1 MVSQKTAI
9 KQLKAL
15 EKRANL
21 IRLAADGWVDDWQ
34 TLIATLMSART
45 TDKKTIPTAELLFK
59 KYSSLKALN
68 KVSEEQ
74 IASIIHPVN
83 FYKTKAKHVKAL
95 VSILVNDYKS
105 SVPHDFNKLVTLPG
119 VGRKTANVFLAEQ
132 GHGTIGVDT
141 HVQYVSRFLGWTS
154 DKKGK
159 QEVIEADLMN
169 LFPKRLWGGLNW
181 IVVRFGQTYTN
192 RKVKDKIL
200 NEIKMI
206 K

>member
-15 EKRANL
+15 EKKANM

-59 KYSSLKALN
+59 KYPSLKSLN
-68 KVSEEQ
+68 SSSVEQ
-74 IASIIHPVN
+74 IASIIRQVN
-83 FYKTKAKHVKAL
+83 FHKTKAKHIKMLAN
-95 VSILVNDYKS
+95 ILVNDYNS
-105 SVPHDFNKLVTLPG
+105 IIPHDFNELIKLPG

-132 GHGTIGVDT
+132 GHSTIGVDT
-141 HVQYVSRFLGWTS
+141 HLSYCAQRLGWTKNK
-154 DKKGK
+154 DPTK
-159 QEVIEADLMN
+159 IEYDLMN
-169 LFPKRLWGGLNW
+169 LFPRRLWRKLNW

-192 RKVKDKIL
+192 KRIKDEIL
-200 NEIKMI
+200 SEIKI
-206 K
+206 IR